1 MADYKSKKKL
11 TVLMPVFNE
20 QRYLKSAINSILNQT
35 YSFFEFIIIN
45 DGSTDNSESIILSFN
60 DDRIVYKSN
69 IKNLGLIETLNLGI
83 QLSNCEY
90 IARMDADDVSH
101 KARLEKQF
109 NFLESKREFSAV
121 GSFFRCIDAKGRLS
135 EDIRWPTDLKK
146 ILYSGV
152 TGFCPLG
159 HPGTM
164 YKKKAIL
171 DVGCYDKNYFACED
185 YELWL
190 KLLANGYKL
199 INLPEYLLDYRIHK
213 SQVTNTHREIQLRN
227 HAKAFQSFYQKLT
240 NKQIRLNCATNYI
253 NLFSFNYQIKNNH
266 LSQILEIYNDLITK
280 ILEIHIL
287 KDQRS
292 YFDSLVINFV
302 GKNLTNLGLYN
313 ILKSIL
319 KSNIPLFNILR
330 PLLMIL
336 KVKADFFFKKK

>member
-1 MADYKSKKKL
+1 MVDFKPKKKL

-20 QRYLKSAINSILNQT
+20 QRYLRFAISSILNQT

-60 DDRIVYKSN
+60 DDRIIYKSN
-69 IKNLGLIETLNLGI
+69 KNNLGLIETLNLGI

-101 KARLEKQF
+101 KTRLEKQI
-109 NFLESKREFSAV
+109 NFLESRSEFSAV
-121 GSFFRCIDAKGRLS
+121 GSFFRCIDTKGRLS

-146 ILYSGV
+146 ILYSCV

-164 YKKKAIL
+164 YKKKAIV
-171 DVGCYDKNYFACED
+171 DVGCYNKNYFACED

-199 INLPEYLLDYRIHK
+199 INLPEYLLDYRKHEN
-213 SQVTNTHREIQLRN
+213 QVTNMHRNIQLRN
-227 HAKAFQSFYQKLT
+227 HAKAFQSFYQKIT
-240 NKQIRLNCATNYI
+240 NKKLKLDDALNYI
-253 NLFSFNYQIKNNH
+253 NIFNFNYQIKNNH
-266 LSQILEIYNDLITK
+266 LSLILKIYNDLIAK

-287 KDQRS
+287 KNRRS
-292 YFDSLVINFV
+292 YFDSLIINFV
-302 GKNLTNLGLYN
+302 LKNLSNLGLYN

-319 KSNIPLFNILR
+319 NSNIPLYNIIR
-330 PLLMIL
+330 PLLIIL
-336 KVKADFFFKKK
+336 KVKTHLFLKKK